1 MKAKQWLKTFQR
13 ALALLPRA
21 ERERAADYY
30 AELFAD
36 RMEAG
41 EEEESIARELGDPS
55 AAARAVLSESGAG
68 EAAPAARKAGRP
80 GWQKA
85 LLACGIGIPAV
96 IAIIALG
103 CIAVALATSG
113 VLLILAGLG
122 GTGSAFLLIAF
133 EGFSGGLLALG
144 GIMLAAAGVGCML
157 APPLLL
163 LIRLLFKLCGTV
175 WGGTAALVRGKREG
189 QAK

>member
-41 EEEESIARELGDPS
+41 EEEESIARELGDPA

-68 EAAPAARKAGRP
+68 ETVPTARKAGRP

-113 VLLILAGLG
+113 ALLILAGLG
-122 GTGSAFLLIAF
+122 GTGSALLLIAF
-133 EGFSGGLLALG
+133 EGFSGGLLAMG
-144 GIMLAAAGVGCML
+144 GIMLAAAGVSCML

-175 WGGTAALVRGKREG
+175 WGGAAALVRGKREG

>member
-41 EEEESIARELGDPS
+41 EEEESIARELGDPA

-189 QAK
+189 PGK

>member
-41 EEEESIARELGDPS
+41 EEEESIARELGDPA

-122 GTGSAFLLIAF
+122 STGSAFMLIAF

>member
-41 EEEESIARELGDPS
+41 EEEESIARELGDPA

-122 GTGSAFLLIAF
+122 GTGSAFLLFAF

-144 GIMLAAAGVGCML
+144 GLMLAAAGVGCLL
-157 APPLLL
+157 APPLLAL
-163 LIRLLFKLCGTV
+163 ERLLLGLCGRI
-175 WGGTAALVRGKREG
+175 WKETANFVQGNGRDAR
-189 QAK
+189 

>member
-41 EEEESIARELGDPS
+41 EEEESIARELGDPA

-103 CIAVALATSG
+103 CIAVALATG
-113 VLLILAGLG
+113 GGLLILAGLG

>member
-41 EEEESIARELGDPS
+41 EEEESIARELGDPA

-189 QAK
+189 HAK

>member
-41 EEEESIARELGDPS
+41 EEEESIARELGDPA

-85 LLACGIGIPAV
+85 LLACGIGVPAV

>member
-1 MKAKQWLKTFQR
+1 M
-13 ALALLPRA
+13 A
-21 ERERAADYY
+21 ENIS
-30 AELFAD
+30 
-36 RMEAG
+36 AG
-41 EEEESIARELGDPS
+41 AR
-55 AAARAVLSESGAG
+55 
-68 EAAPAARKAGRP
+68 APAAGRAGARGRLLCRALCGP

>member
-41 EEEESIARELGDPS
+41 EEEESIARELGDPA

-68 EAAPAARKAGRP
+68 EAAPAARKSGRP

-163 LIRLLFKLCGTV
+163 LIRLLFKLCDTV

>member
-41 EEEESIARELGDPS
+41 EEEESIARELGDPA

-175 WGGTAALVRGKREG
+175 CGGTAALVRGKREG